1 MKDIASLIQAALPD
15 IVALRHDLHQ
25 HPELSYEESRTAD
38 RIMAYIGGIP
48 GLDIQTGVAGT
59 GIVATLGKDKKGPC
73 VALRADM
80 DALPMQEEADVP
92 YKSQT
97 PGKMHACGHDGHTSC
112 LVGAVRVLAQCADE
126 LTGPVKFIFQ
136 PAEEGGMGGKRMCEE
151 GALENPDVAAIF
163 GLHGWPQLPLG
174 HIGLRTGGML
184 ASTDS
189 FEIRVTGTGSHAA
202 FPHLGI
208 DPIAIAA
215 HIVVALQSIVSRNTD
230 PLDSAVVTVA
240 QIHAGTAFN
249 IIPPVA
255 TLKGTVRALD
265 ETVRAQTLMRLTQM
279 ATGIAE
285 AMNGQAEVHIAPE
298 GSPAVYN
305 DTMAVEMVKTIVRR
319 AVPNIETVEVR
330 PVMGGE
336 DFAFYGARV
345 PSAFFF
351 LGLRPPDEDT
361 YPNLHQPDFDFA
373 DAALPVG
380 IRMHVEIA
388 RHFASIW
395 GAKDLGEGASSRRR
409 KGFLASVFGRLLGSK
424 R

>member
-1 MKDIASLIQAALPD
+1 MKDIGPLIEAALPD
-15 IVALRHDLHQ
+15 MVALRRDLHR
-25 HPELSYEESRTAD
+25 HPELGYEERRTAE
-38 RIMAYIGGIP
+38 RILAHIGQIP
-48 GLDIQTGVAGT
+48 GLEIQTGVAGT
-59 GIVATLGKDKKGPC
+59 GIVATLGKDKNGPC

-92 YKSQT
+92 YKSRT
-97 PGKMHACGHDGHTSC
+97 PGKMHACGHDGHTTC

-126 LTGPVKFIFQ
+126 LTGPVKFVFQ

-151 GALENPDVAAIF
+151 GVLEHPDVAAMF
-163 GLHGWPQLPLG
+163 GLHGWPQLPQG
-174 HIGLRTGGML
+174 QIGLRAGELL

-189 FEIRVTGTGSHAA
+189 FEIQVSGTGAHAA
-202 FPHLGI
+202 FPHQGI
-208 DPIAIAA
+208 DPVLIAS

-265 ETVRAQTLMRLTQM
+265 ETVRAQTLMRLTQI
-279 ATGIAE
+279 ATGVAE
-285 AMNGQAEVHIAPE
+285 AMGGQAEVHIAPD
-298 GSPAVYN
+298 GSPALYN
-305 DTMAVEMVKTIVRR
+305 DARAVDAVKTVVGRTGSDIE
-319 AVPNIETVEVR
+319 AVDVL

-336 DFAFYGARV
+336 DFAFYAQRI

-361 YPNLHQPDFDFA
+361 YPHLHQPDFDFA
-373 DAALPVG
+373 DAALPIG

-388 RHFASIW
+388 RHFAGLW
-395 GAKDLGEGASSRRR
+395 GAKDRGEEGAIRRR